1 MSKRVVEYHI
11 GRLKDKNPD
20 VRLKSISEL
29 KLIGDPAALEPLEEV
44 FRSDAEADV
53 RKAAQDAGLE
63 IFMKKKKLEEEAKK
77 QTS

>member
-44 FRSDAEADV
+44 FRSDAEADI